1 MNKIQ
6 KGILIFIFIFIF
18 YIYIFIYLYYFSS
31 AEGSDGGDGSGG
43 NGSSGDRDGG
53 RGPKTHFGVASD
65 EKNTEHIMSSCLRN
79 PSIEGCLCKQ

>member
-6 KGILIFIFIFIF
+6 KGILIFIF

-31 AEGSDGGDGSGG
+31 AEVSGGGD
-43 NGSSGDRDGG
+43 GSSGDRDGG

-65 EKNTEHIMSSCLRN
+65 EKKCGTHNVIMFT
-79 PSIEGCLCKQ
+79 